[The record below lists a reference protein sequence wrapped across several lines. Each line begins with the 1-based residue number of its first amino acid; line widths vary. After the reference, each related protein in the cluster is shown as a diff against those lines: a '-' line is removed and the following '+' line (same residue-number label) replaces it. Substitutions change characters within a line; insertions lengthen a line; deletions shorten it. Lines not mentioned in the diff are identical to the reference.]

1 MSEKQEGFS
10 KTLNLPVTEFPM
22 RASLA
27 EKEPLMIKKW
37 TDKKIYE
44 QIIAKNKGQKKF
56 VMPDGPPYANG
67 SIHVGHVLNK
77 VLKDIVIKYKNM
89 QGFHAEFIPGW
100 DCHGLP
106 IELKVTKELGDKRK
120 DKTKKDIR
128 ELCRK
133 EAKTWVEHQREQFIR
148 LGIIA
153 DWQNPYL
160 TLDPQYEA
168 EEVRELGRILKN
180 NILYRGQK
188 PVFWCPTLQTA
199 LADTEV
205 EYKDIESPSIYVKFD
220 LTDESL
226 KALSI
231 SSKASVVIWTTTPW
245 TIPANY
251 GVVFH
256 PDFEYGLYETE
267 KGPIIIATKLSEA
280 FEAKT
285 SIKLSEPKKTFQGK
299 DFDRLEARH
308 PFIDRKSLL
317 MNGTHVTLEA
327 GTGCVHTAP
336 AHGLDDYNVGQKY
349 DLPMESPVDE
359 GGLYNE
365 NFMPMKGVHIWK
377 ANKLLVEQM
386 KESGHL
392 IHFSTFTHSYPHNWR
407 SKTPLIYRA
416 TPQWFVSV
424 DDEKF
429 NVRKMALKS
438 IEEDIKFYP
447 AWGKARLKSMVENR
461 PDWCLSRQRIW
472 GVPIPVF
479 YCDSCGEALINEQII
494 NRVADQMERGQG
506 IEEYFEASKNHFT
519 KGHKCS
525 SCGGEDFTASED
537 ILDVWFDSG
546 VCHSAVQD
554 RREGLHTPADIY
566 LEGSDQHRGW
576 FQTSLLSS
584 LASKGIPPYKALVTH
599 GFANDEKGHKMSKSL
614 GNTVDP
620 QKVIK
625 DSGAEILRLWVAYED
640 YGQDVTVGPEIFKR
654 VSETY
659 RRIRNTMRFFLGVVG
674 DVQASDLLPVKD
686 LDFMDRWALHQFN
699 QLIKDVTVSYDNFN
713 FYKVYHSLNQFF
725 TVQLSA
731 TYLDIL
737 KDRLYCDGKDSLR
750 RKSSITVMYHMTRE
764 LTKMMAPILS
774 FLSDEVYDYLPGEKK
789 DSIWLEAFPKPND
802 SWVFD
807 SESEDFKGIL
817 ALRSEVTKKLE
828 DLRRDKT
835 IGSSLEAKVT
845 LTLSGSDYALAKK
858 YHQHLDEIFIVSQV
872 ELVEGPVQILAIKY
886 EGQKCERCWK
896 IYDQLSSKPGHSNIC
911 QRCSEAV
918 G

>member
-1 MSEKQEGFS
+1 MAEQQDGFS
-10 KTLNLPVTEFPM
+10 KTLNLPITDFPM

-37 TDKKIYE
+37 TDTKIYQQMIE
-44 QIIAKNKGQKKF
+44 KNKGQKKF

-106 IELKVTKELGDKRK
+106 IELKVTKDLGDKRK
-120 DKTKKDIR
+120 DKSKKDIR

-133 EAKTWVEHQREQFIR
+133 EAKTWVAHQREQFVR

-160 TLDPQYEA
+160 TLDPDYEA

-220 LTDESL
+220 LTVETL
-226 KALSI
+226 KALKI
-231 SSKASVVIWTTTPW
+231 KEPAAVVIWTTTPW

-256 PDFEYGLYETE
+256 PDFEYGLYDSA
-267 KGPIIIATKLSEA
+267 KGQLIMATKLKEA
-280 FEAKT
+280 FVAKT
-285 SIKLSEPKKTFQGK
+285 SVELSEPKMIFSGK
-299 DFDRLEARH
+299 DFDRLEAMH
-308 PFIDRKSLL
+308 PFINRKSLL

-365 NFMPMKGVHIWK
+365 NFLPMKGVHIWK

-392 IHFSTFTHSYPHNWR
+392 IHFSTFVHSYPHNWR

-424 DDEKF
+424 DDQNF

-479 YCDSCGEALINEQII
+479 YCDSCGEALIHQDII
-494 NRVADQMERGQG
+494 DKVADEMQHGQG
-506 IEEYFEASKNHFT
+506 IEEYFEAPKNHFT
-519 KGHKCS
+519 KGYKCAV
-525 SCGGEDFTASED
+525 CKGEEFTASQD

-546 VCHSAVQD
+546 VCHAAVQD

-620 QKVIK
+620 QKVINE
-625 DSGAEILRLWVAYED
+625 SGAEILRLWVAYED

-674 DVQASDLLPVKD
+674 DVKPESLVAPEK

-699 QLIKDVTVSYDNFN
+699 QLIQDVTLSYDQFN
-713 FYKVYHSLNQFF
+713 FYKVYHLLNQFF

-737 KDRLYCDGKDSLR
+737 KDRLYCDSIDSNR
-750 RKSSITVMYHMTRE
+750 RKSSITVMYFMTRE

-774 FLSDEVYDYLPGEKK
+774 FLSDEVHDYLPGDKK
-789 DSIWLEAFPKPND
+789 ASIWLESFSKPNE
-802 SWVFD
+802 SWVFE

-828 DLRRDKT
+828 DLRKDKT
-835 IGSSLEAKVT
+835 IGSSLEAQVK
-845 LTLSGSDYALAKK
+845 LSLSGNDNKLASK
-858 YHQHLDEIFIVSQV
+858 YLSYLDEIFIVSKV
-872 ELVEGPVQILAIKY
+872 ELVEGPTQIWASKY
-886 EGQKCERCWK
+886 DGQKCERCWK
-896 IYDQLSSKPGHSNIC
+896 IYEQLSANPNHANVC
-911 QRCSEAV
+911 QRCSDALS
-918 G
+918 